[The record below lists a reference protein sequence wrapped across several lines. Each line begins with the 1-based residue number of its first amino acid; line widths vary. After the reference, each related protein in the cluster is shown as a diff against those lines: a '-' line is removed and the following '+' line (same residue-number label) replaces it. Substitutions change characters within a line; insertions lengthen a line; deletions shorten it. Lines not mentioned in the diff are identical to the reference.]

1 MNRRPNVLGIVIISA
16 IYWGSLLYWQ
26 RDSMFG
32 ETPDMS
38 SLYAFSLSVPFV
50 GFVIW
55 GTSTDLPDN
64 IKELSYIG
72 RGLKP
77 GIFAASFLGAA
88 FWGWNQP
95 ELVGFLLVGIILMG
109 VMAGLCLTCL
119 LYTGE
124 ESSRLY
130 GLKRLVDVYPSISKP
145 EGHVRFNSKLWTTTL
160 VLIIYFAMTNV
171 MIWGLS
177 EATIDVFS
185 SFRAIMAGA
194 SGSIMHLGI
203 GPIVTGSIIMQLFAG
218 AKIIKLDLGDS
229 GDKQLYQGVQ
239 KILVL
244 IMIPVESIPQVYG
257 FLEADLELVSQFGQ
271 GWANTIIVA
280 QLFIG
285 S

>member
-1 MNRRPNVLGIVIISA
+1 MVRRPNVPAILIISA
-16 IYWGSLLYWQ
+16 IYWGALLYWQ
-26 RDSMFG
+26 WDELFG
-32 ETPDMS
+32 TVQEEQMR
-38 SLYAFSLSVPFV
+38 SLYAISLSLPYV

-55 GTSTDLPDN
+55 GTSTDLPEHIQD
-64 IKELSYIG
+64 IKYIG

-77 GIFAASFLGAA
+77 GIWLTFFFGAA
-88 FWGWNQP
+88 IWGWFDTA
-95 ELVGFLLVGIILMG
+95 LVGFLLVGIILMG
-109 VMAGLCLTCL
+109 LMAGLCLTCL

-124 ESSRLY
+124 ESSRLF

-145 EGHVRFNSKLWTTTL
+145 DGHVRFNSKLWTTTF
-160 VLIIYFAMTNV
+160 VLIIYFGMTNV

-177 EATIDVFS
+177 DATIDVFS

-229 GDKQLYQGVQ
+229 DDKQLYQGVQ

-244 IMIPVESIPQVYG
+244 IMIPVESIPQVY
-257 FLEADLELVSQFGQ
+257 
-271 GWANTIIVA
+271 
-280 QLFIG
+280 
-285 S
+285 